1 MLSLI
6 LLKSSCPV
14 GLCCRCQVASMG
26 ALGVHLCFFCCGLWY
41 EAQSLGA
48 PSPVSWEQEQL
59 LDGVRGCWTE
69 KR

>member
-1 MLSLI
+1 
-6 LLKSSCPV
+6 
-14 GLCCRCQVASMG
+14 MG
-26 ALGVHLCFFCCGLWY
+26 ALGVHLCFFCCGLWC